1 MGMGRG
7 EARAHRGQLTSF
19 HSSRVR
25 VVLNS
30 ISSFVRV
37 VLNSSSSATLL
48 VYSMPPINGLCKP
61 V

>member
-19 HSSRVR
+19 HSSRA